1 VSARSLRAIVVDDEP
16 LVRERLRSLLEDDGD
31 VAIVAECGDGQSA
44 VAAIAREKP
53 DVLFLDI
60 QMPELDGFE
69 VLEALAPD
77 AVPAVV
83 FVTAYD
89 DYAIKAFDVHAV
101 DYVLKPIEPARV
113 QLALTRAR
121 QRVSTS
127 DATSVDERLEALLDR
142 IRDDRRRPVRFV
154 VRTGDTI
161 SFVRADDVDWIEA
174 DGNYARLHYQGKNS
188 LVRSTMKSLAV
199 RLDPDR
205 FVRVHRSVIVNADR
219 IATLEPY
226 FHGEYVITMKD
237 GAKLHSSRSYSE
249 ELRRMI
255 R

>member
-1 VSARSLRAIVVDDEP
+1 VSSRPLRAIVIDDEP
-16 LVRERLRSLLEDDGD
+16 LVRERLRSLLLDDGD
-31 VAIVAECGDGQSA
+31 VTIVAECGDGESA
-44 VAAIAREKP
+44 VAAIDRERP
-53 DVLFLDI
+53 DVIFLDI

-69 VLEALAPD
+69 VLEALDPEI
-77 AVPAVV
+77 VPAVV

-113 QLALTRAR
+113 QLALIRAR
-121 QRVSTS
+121 QRVSS
-127 DATSVDERLEALLDR
+127 SEATSVDERLEALLDR

-174 DGNYARLHYQGKNS
+174 DGNYARLHYAGRSS
-188 LVRSTMKSLAV
+188 LVRSTIKSLVA

-205 FVRVHRSVIVNADR
+205 FVRVHRSMIVNADR
-219 IATLEPY
+219 IATMEPY
-226 FHGEYVITMKD
+226 FHGEYVIAMKD

-249 ELRRMI
+249 QLRRLI

>member
-1 VSARSLRAIVVDDEP
+1 VSARALRAIVVDDEP

-31 VAIVAECGDGQSA
+31 VSIVAECSDGQSA
-44 VAAIAREKP
+44 VAAIARERP
-53 DVLFLDI
+53 DVVFLDI

-69 VLEALAPD
+69 VLEALDPD
-77 AVPAVV
+77 AAPAVV

-89 DYAIKAFDVHAV
+89 DHAIRAFEVHAV

-113 QLALTRAR
+113 QLALARVR

-127 DATSVDERLEALLDR
+127 DRTSVDERLEALLDR
-142 IRDDRRRPVRFV
+142 VRDDRRRAVRFV

-174 DGNYARLHYQGKNS
+174 DGNYARLHYQGRNS
-188 LVRSTMKSLAV
+188 LVRSTMKSLAA

-249 ELRRMI
+249 ELQRMI